1 MANANLSRL
10 IFGCNSLTTTNDNK
24 IAEEIIKI
32 AIDNGIS
39 NFDTAPSYG
48 KGYSEVL
55 LGNALKYNRNNNKNI
70 NITTKFGN
78 YNSPNTILPAEIA
91 FKLKKIKKL
100 LTRKNEN
107 YSLKSK
113 IKINEFTPVKFK
125 EEREL
130 IDHIFLNLQKSKL
143 RLRDKKIDSLML
155 HTLDPFQ
162 INFIAGNKIQ
172 ENIISNK
179 LPKIGYSGPINK
191 KFIENKLPVW
201 IQIIQTALPKKD
213 SEEELIIS
221 KLIENDKVK
230 EIRFFNIFRTNDI
243 NQNIIRARNYLDRY
257 KNLKIVF
264 QTTSKLRLINNLK
277 LLAS

>member
-1 MANANLSRL
+1 MANANLNRL
-10 IFGCNSLTTTNDNK
+10 IFGCNSLTSTNDNK
-24 IAEEIIKI
+24 IAEEIIKT
-32 AIDNGIS
+32 AIDNGIR

-55 LGNALKYNRNNNKNI
+55 LGNALKYNSNI

-100 LTRKNEN
+100 LTKKNEN
-107 YSLKSK
+107 YSLKSE
-113 IKINEFTPVKFK
+113 IKINQFTPVEFK
-125 EEREL
+125 EESEL
-130 IDHIFLNLQKSKL
+130 IDHIFLHLQKSKF
-143 RLRDKKIDSLML
+143 RLRNKKIDSLML

-172 ENIISNK
+172 ENIITNK
-179 LPKIGYSGPINK
+179 FPKLGYSGPINK
-191 KFIENKLPVW
+191 KLIENKLPDW
-201 IQIIQTALPKKD
+201 MQIIQTALPNKD

-221 KLIENDKVK
+221 ELMENDTVK

-243 NQNIIRARNYLDRY
+243 NQNIIRARNYLERY

-264 QTTSKLRLINNLK
+264 QTTSKLKLINNIK
-277 LLAS
+277 LLVL